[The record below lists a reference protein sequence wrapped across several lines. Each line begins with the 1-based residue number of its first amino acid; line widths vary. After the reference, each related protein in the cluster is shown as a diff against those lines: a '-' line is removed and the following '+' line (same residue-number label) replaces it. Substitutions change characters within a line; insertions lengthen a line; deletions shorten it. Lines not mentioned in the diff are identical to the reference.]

1 MARPG
6 LVAALA
12 LALAAGCVS
21 SRPIATGEIPTLAA
35 DEGILVLDVESD
47 VPIERLALNGVV
59 VAEFL
64 EPGRRL
70 ALLAVGAGSYRWTSI
85 QIPGTFGSLRFRMR
99 REDEWTFRV
108 EPGKINYTGRLEV
121 EQRRSGLGSVQLVGR
136 NVNRSAMA
144 WVELGKRFPLVV
156 GRYPV
161 VYSGPA
167 QDAFLARLATLQA
180 SRRAAAAPSAPE

>member
-1 MARPG
+1 MARPR
-6 LVAALA
+6 LVAVLA
-12 LALAAGCVS
+12 LALASGCVS
-21 SRPIATGEIPTLAA
+21 SRPIAPGEIPTLAA
-35 DEGILVLDVESD
+35 DEGILVLDVESA
-47 VPIERLALNGVV
+47 VPVERLALNGVV

-70 ALLAVGAGSYRWTSI
+70 ALLVVGAGSYRWTSI
-85 QIPGTFGSLRFRMR
+85 QIPGAFGSLRFRMR

-108 EPGKINYTGRLEV
+108 EPGRINYIGRLEV
-121 EQRRSGLGSVQLVGR
+121 EERRSGLGPVQLLGR

-144 WVELGKRFPLVV
+144 WVELKKRFPLVV
-156 GRYPV
+156 ERYPV

-167 QDAFLARLATLQA
+167 KDEFLAQLATLQA